1 MFKKDSKEKA
11 ATMQSL
17 TGKTSVIAVGAE
29 WVGNLVFEGALQV
42 DGKVQGSIHA
52 TAGMVH
58 VSGGGK
64 VEGEIRA
71 PHVILDGE
79 MVGDVFA
86 TEQLEL
92 GSNARVRG
100 DVHYGVMEMARGAQ
114 VDGSLRQMR
123 EEPKLLEKLS
133 GEKAAAA
140 GKPVAKPAAPAS
152 KG

>member
-1 MFKKDSKEKA
+1 MWKKDKGKA
-11 ATMQSL
+11 DLHSFS
-17 TGKTSVIAVGAE
+17 GKTSVIAVGAE

-58 VSGGGK
+58 VSGEGR

-79 MVGDVFA
+79 MIGDVFA

-92 GSNARVRG
+92 GSRARVRG
-100 DVHYGVMEMARGAQ
+100 DVHYGVMEMTRGAQ
-114 VDGSLRQMR
+114 IDGSLRQMR
-123 EEPKLLEKLS
+123 DQPKLLEKLPSDGQS
-133 GEKAAAA
+133 GKAS
-140 GKPVAKPAAPAS
+140 AS